1 MEGLAGTVWW
11 AGVMLWGSDNL
22 TMTDPSTDIEE
33 KGYQNFAQVLSAH
46 QTDLLSRSHVS
57 VSYGASHLSR
67 CKKRLKI
74 VPDQIV

>member
-1 MEGLAGTVWW
+1 MK
-11 AGVMLWGSDNL
+11 LWGSDNL

-33 KGYQNFAQVLSAH
+33 KRHQNFAQVLSAH
-46 QTDLLSRSHVS
+46 QTDLLHVS

-74 VPDQIV
+74 VPGQIIYILGL